1 MHAVA
6 AWVPR
11 VGCPRTP
18 DLACLFFQDHF
29 RDAGNVL
36 HADVVMDPEGKS
48 RGFGTVRS
56 GTTKHNSS
64 LHQPHPF
71 TSPPS
76 PYYINITSP
85 PPLHCPHPLT
95 THHLHR
101 RRCSSPRHATRPRP
115 SSSSTRV
122 SSVAAPSKCGPTSS
136 RDADATACPRSGA
149 EVPPNGA
156 GVGCVRLGEA
166 RRLGVAPRRGA
177 GGRMGDSSRRGQRAA
192 APSGAGGKPVVVV
205 VVVWERGGY
214 CTCVVRG
221 RIKCIEA
228 KQ

>member
-1 MHAVA
+1 MPSYTRPRLLIFSGPFPRRGQRA
-6 AWVPR
+6 ARRRGDGPR
-11 VGCPRTP
+11 GQVSRLWHRALRHDETQPLTASAP
-18 DLACLFFQDHF
+18 SLYIIPIP
-29 RDAGNVL
+29 VL
-36 HADVVMDPEGKS
+36 HQHHV
-48 RGFGTVRS
+48 
-56 GTTKHNSS
+56 
-64 LHQPHPF
+64 
-71 TSPPS
+71 
-76 PYYINITSP
+76 P
-85 PPLHCPHPLT
+85 PPLHYPHPLT

-166 RRLGVAPRRGA
+166 RRLGVAPRRVA

-228 KQ
+228 NNKE